1 MEDLK
6 NLKLKYLKID
16 SVSHSYL
23 VFYKVN
29 EYFEENNKNKCL
41 TLVSNNESKEMI
53 KKYEGL
59 WSKIRNLVRSTN

>member
-41 TLVSNNESKEMI
+41 TLVSNNEKLKS
-53 KKYEGL
+53 L
-59 WSKIRNLVRSTN
+59 